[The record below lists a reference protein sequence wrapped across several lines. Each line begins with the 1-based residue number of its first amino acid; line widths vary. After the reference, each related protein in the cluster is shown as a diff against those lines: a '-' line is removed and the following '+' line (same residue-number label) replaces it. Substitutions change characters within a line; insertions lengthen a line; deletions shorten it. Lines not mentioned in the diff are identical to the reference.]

1 MYNKINYIVMHTIIL
16 VILLLP
22 VKSSS
27 ALIDNMEK
35 DAKASNIYVSS
46 QYKPSIPH
54 FRNFSIHEAN
64 SKIKNSVESEKNII
78 INLSSILKSN
88 THNTIPYNLQ
98 FQDNTTSF
106 SGTIGYSSR
115 GLRLEAEGSYE
126 EFYIKNFNESLI
138 ISSSKYYSETYN
150 INPQSVAFA
159 RDNKLSITSI
169 MVNTCYDIS
178 ISHTSAVPYLCTGIG
193 GDFIG
198 LFNATYFKLA
208 YQGKIGVSYLINNNI
223 LLFSDIYYHKV
234 MGNEFKNLYIQ
245 HVANSNISAEVI
257 PVLANLDI
265 GYFGSEIG
273 VRFIFN

>member
-1 MYNKINYIVMHTIIL
+1 MYNKINYIVMYTIIL

-22 VKSSS
+22 VKSFS

-35 DAKASNIYVSS
+35 DKKVPSIYVSS
-46 QYKPSIPH
+46 QYKPSISH

-64 SKIKNSVESEKNII
+64 SKTKNSLEFEKNII
-78 INLSSILKSN
+78 TNLSSILKSN
-88 THNTIPYNLQ
+88 VHNTIPYNLQ

-106 SGTIGYSSR
+106 SGTIGYSSK

-126 EFYIKNFNESLI
+126 EFYIKYSNELFI
-138 ISSSKYYSETYN
+138 ISSNKHHSEIYN
-150 INPQSVAFA
+150 TNLQNFAFA

-169 MVNTCYDIS
+169 MVNTCYDIL

-193 GDFIG
+193 GDLIG

-208 YQGKIGVSYLINNNI
+208 YQGKFGVSYLINNNI
-223 LLFSDIYYHKV
+223 LLFSDIYYHKII
-234 MGNEFKNLYIQ
+234 GNEFKNLYIQ
-245 HVANSNISAEVI
+245 YVTNSNISERI
-257 PVLANLDI
+257 TPILANLDI